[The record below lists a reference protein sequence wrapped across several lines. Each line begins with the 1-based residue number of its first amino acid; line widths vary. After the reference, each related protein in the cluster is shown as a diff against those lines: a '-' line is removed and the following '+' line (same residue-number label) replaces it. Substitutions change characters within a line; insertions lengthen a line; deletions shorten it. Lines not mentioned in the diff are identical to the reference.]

1 MNLSILPKDLP
12 VPIDD
17 GKCDHLLNT
26 KIPNISLPNQDGNEL
41 KLNRNDTFRI
51 ILYCYPMTG
60 SPNKKLP
67 ENWNSTP
74 GARGC
79 TPQNCSIRDSNDE
92 LLSLNAIPIGVTTQT
107 IEDIKEMT
115 VRLKITND
123 ILSDENHKLIKIL
136 KLPTFQVEKRTY
148 MKRIT
153 MIIENSIIK
162 HVFYPVFPPDLHV
175 KEIIKWLEKN

>member
-1 MNLSILPKDLP
+1 MNLSIFPKDLP
-12 VPIDD
+12 IPLDD
-17 GKCDHLLNT
+17 GKCDHLLNS

-41 KLNRNDTFRI
+41 KLHRNDTFRI

-60 SPNKKLP
+60 SPSKKLP
-67 ENWNSTP
+67 KNWNKIP

-79 TPQNCSIRDSNDE
+79 TPQNCSIRDFNDD
-92 LLSLNAIPIGVTTQT
+92 LLSLNAIPIGITTQN
-107 IEDIKEMT
+107 IQDIKEMT
-115 VRLKITND
+115 LRLKIPHD
-123 ILSDENHKLIKIL
+123 ILSDENHKFIKIL
-136 KLPTFQVEKRTY
+136 NLPTFQVEKKTY
-148 MKRIT
+148 MKRMT

>member
-17 GKCDHLLNT
+17 GKCDHLLNSR
-26 KIPNISLPNQDGNEL
+26 IPNISLPNQDGNEL

-60 SPNKKLP
+60 SPKKKLP
-67 ENWNSTP
+67 KNWNEIP

-79 TPQNCSIRDSNDE
+79 TPQNCSIRNFNDE

-107 IEDIKEMT
+107 IEEIKEMT
-115 VRLKITND
+115 FRLKILHD
-123 ILSDENHKLIKIL
+123 ILSDQNHKFIKIL
-136 KLPTFQVEKRTY
+136 NLPTFQVEKKTY
-148 MKRIT
+148 IKRIT

>member
-17 GKCDHLLNT
+17 GKCDHLLNSR
-26 KIPNISLPNQDGNEL
+26 IPNISLPNQDGNEL

-67 ENWNSTP
+67 KNWDSIP

-79 TPQNCSIRDSNDE
+79 TPQNCSIRNFNDD
-92 LLSLNAIPIGVTTQT
+92 LLSLNAIPIGITTQT
-107 IEDIKEMT
+107 IEEIKEMT
-115 VRLKITND
+115 VRHKILHD
-123 ILSDENHKLIKIL
+123 ILSDQNHKFIKIL
-136 KLPTFQVEKRTY
+136 NLPTFQVEKNTY
-148 MKRIT
+148 IKRIT

-175 KEIIKWLEKN
+175 KEIIK